1 MTIRSI
7 GRCSDYKSFVSLL
20 LSHLRHP
27 KGNED
32 WPASNVISSRAALG
46 IVETWMVWSQL
57 LTSLWLGE
65 CRKTRSRTAAKKG
78 DGGGCYQ
85 SEHEKG
91 ETRRRSLR
99 TCFVQT
105 ETTPGLNP
113 SSSDLLYPSTRLDLS
128 GDLNRLYHS
137 ERRGTLNCPDPPS
150 FGTWRCIA
158 YC

>member
-32 WPASNVISSRAALG
+32 WTASNVISSRAALG

-57 LTSLWLGE
+57 LTSLSLGE
-65 CRKTRSRTAAKKG
+65 CRRTRWRTAAKKG

-128 GDLNRLYHS
+128 GDLNCLYHS